1 MKVMISQ
8 PMRGKTEE
16 QIKEEREEV
25 IEKFNKLH
33 IEVVDTIFTEEAPE
47 NINGAIYYLS
57 KSIEMLGQVDAL
69 YLMENWECARGC
81 RIERAVAKEYGIK
94 ILDTDFLKTEDEVK
108 WRIKDIALVGNNNV

>member
-1 MKVMISQ
+1 MISQ

-16 QIKEEREEV
+16 QRKEDREEA

-108 WRIKDIALVGNNNV
+108 WRIKDIALLGNNNV

>member
-16 QIKEEREEV
+16 QIRKEREEV

-47 NINGAIYYLS
+47 NINRAIYYLS
-57 KSIEMLGQVDAL
+57 KSIEILGQVDAL
-69 YLMENWECARGC
+69 YLMKGWELARGC

-94 ILDTDFLKTEDEVK
+94 ILDTDFLEEKPA
-108 WRIKDIALVGNNNV
+108 IKKVM

>member
-16 QIKEEREEV
+16 QIRVEREEV

-33 IEVVDTIFTEEAPE
+33 IDVVDTIFTEEAPE
-47 NINGAIYYLS
+47 NINAAIYYLS
-57 KSIEMLGQVDAL
+57 KSIEVLGQVDAL
-69 YLMENWECARGC
+69 YLMKNWELARGC

-108 WRIKDIALVGNNNV
+108 WRIKGTPLLGKK